1 MTMLRILFGY
11 GQTKGLPYCDRLKG
25 TLAEMRFKTTPPRK
39 AIITY
44 EQVVAFIAKGHELG
58 QPELALAQALQFE
71 GTLRQIDVIGEWAAR
86 SPAAIWHPLGEW
98 SLVAAHS

>member
-58 QPELALAQALQFE
+58 QPELALAQAWQFE
-71 GTLRQIDVIGEWAAR
+71 GTLRQIDVIGEWLPDPQRR
-86 SPAAIWHPLGEW
+86 SGTHWANGL
-98 SLVAAHS
+98 L